1 MQRGTLAYMSP
12 ELFGAYSTTTN
23 GPVKAPV
30 SQAVDIYSFGVLMWE
45 VLTGEKPS
53 RTSSLRKVRWAP

>member
-1 MQRGTLAYMSP
+1 MSP